1 MGGSTSAAAVLLLMC
16 VLAGCGQQLGN
27 PAGPRPVAELA
38 DAVDCTSMEHI
49 FDSEAQPTTPAAA
62 PPPAAGSVPEGF
74 VPVEV
79 IRCGAAL
86 ETIEDQDGLWRA
98 VTQERLAGD
107 LDALVAAL
115 TEPSDGPGW
124 NQVCTADME
133 LVPDLWLLAADGKA
147 MRAAWPTDSC
157 GKTKPGVHGVLAE
170 MDVVEVSQHKTALI
184 QSRAALDAGCPEEWS
199 LSTWPGATALAPIM
213 TDVEDAAKSGGE
225 TVPASP
231 GLLPSAE
238 DIDTLR
244 ICHYRTAPA
253 PSTQPTPGTS
263 AGLPGSPQPE
273 QSFDLIESV
282 SGTFSGGGNLTG
294 PAKDAILRT
303 AAAELP
309 GAECSGTATGFAA
322 LWPVAQGRDGGAPLT
337 LELDGCRRLV
347 GFDGSARTVPEELV
361 AAVVTALES

>member
-1 MGGSTSAAAVLLLMC
+1 MRVFTFGAAALLLMTTM
-16 VLAGCGQQLGN
+16 AACGQPIGN

-38 DAVDCTSMEHI
+38 DAVDCTTMEQI
-49 FDSEAQPTTPAAA
+49 APSGTRPPAP
-62 PPPAAGSVPEGF
+62 PPPAAGSLPTGF

-86 ETIEDQDGLWRA
+86 ETVEDQDGRWST
-98 VTQERLAGD
+98 VTQERLVGD

-115 TEPSDGPGW
+115 AEPSDGAGP

-133 LVPDLWLLAADGKA
+133 LVPDLWLLAADGKS

-170 MDVVEVSQHKTALI
+170 MDVVETSQHKTALI

-199 LSTWPGATALAPIM
+199 FSAWPAVKDAPILP
-213 TDVEDAAKSGGE
+213 DVEDAAKSGVGE

-231 GLLPSAE
+231 GFLPSSD

-244 ICHYRTAPA
+244 ICHYRTASM
-253 PSTQPTPGTS
+253 PSSQPTPDTS
-263 AGLPGSPQPE
+263 DGLPGGPQPDSSVE
-273 QSFDLIESV
+273 VIESV
-282 SGTFSGGGNLTG
+282 GGTFSGGGFLTG
-294 PAKDAILRT
+294 HEKDAILQT

-309 GAECSGTATGFAA
+309 AAECGETATGFVV
-322 LWPVAQGRDGGAPLT
+322 LWPVVQGQDAGTPLT
-337 LELDGCRRLV
+337 LELDACRRLV
-347 GFDGSARTVPEELV
+347 GFDGTARTVPE
-361 AAVVTALES
+361 ADRKSVV

>member
-1 MGGSTSAAAVLLLMC
+1 M
-16 VLAGCGQQLGN
+16 
-27 PAGPRPVAELA
+27 AELA

-231 GLLPSAE
+231 GVLPSAE

-253 PSTQPTPGTS
+253 PSTQPRPGTS

-273 QSFDLIESV
+273 QPFDLIESV

-294 PAKDAILRT
+294 PSKDALLQT
-303 AAAELP
+303 AAAEP
-309 GAECSGTATGFAA
+309 SGAECGEPATGFAA
-322 LWPVAQGRDGGAPLT
+322 LWPVAQGRGAGAPLT

-347 GFDGSARTVPEELV
+347 GFDGSARTVPAELIT
-361 AAVVTALES
+361 AVVTALGVAETPR